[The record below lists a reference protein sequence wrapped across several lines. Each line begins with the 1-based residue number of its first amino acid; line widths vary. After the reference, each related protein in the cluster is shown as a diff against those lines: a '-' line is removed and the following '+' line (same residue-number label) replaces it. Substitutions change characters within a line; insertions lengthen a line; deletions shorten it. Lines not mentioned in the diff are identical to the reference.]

1 MQENGTITEGKK
13 RRLKKDPSREEKGDQ
28 VEPTGA
34 SGEKVQLL
42 MRTALGLEGRKGAKK
57 LSLTCLNPCSL
68 CDRGQITYR
77 SGIQVS
83 ICKKRGTKKTTLS
96 LWLGEEGKGSK
107 TKAVKMWRREK
118 QQKDVIE
125 FLNRCG
131 GGGEREKKINRK
143 SDRSCIPKLERR
155 GKLGRRG
162 LGSPVQGVP
171 GAPFRGDEWV

>member
-68 CDRGQITYR
+68 CDRGQILIALGFR
-77 SGIQVS
+77 FPSV
-83 ICKKRGTKKTTLS
+83 KRG
-96 LWLGEEGKGSK
+96 
-107 TKAVKMWRREK
+107 
-118 QQKDVIE
+118 
-125 FLNRCG
+125 
-131 GGGEREKKINRK
+131 
-143 SDRSCIPKLERR
+143 
-155 GKLGRRG
+155 GRRRQPSLYG
-162 LGSPVQGVP
+162 
-171 GAPFRGDEWV
+171 